1 MIISP
6 FQGQLRIQ
14 QWWADHSSILCSQGH
29 DGSLELHQF
38 CPEIVKTLFF
48 NHISDYNERSMA
60 FQATSNHKVCTNL
73 KLLDL
78 FEMIQHACCLP
89 DFGVLLISHICVLY
103 LSQLWSREVLQ
114 LLLLRLSFQQS
125 SCTQHNCRTTGYE
138 IGRFYYFSTV
148 AGGGPDLTEIILA
161 EIGID
166 FVVNYV
172 AVIVKYEKLRMRA
185 ATPVHSF
192 SSKATMFGQLA

>member
-1 MIISP
+1 MHAAFQISGFFWSP
-6 FQGQLRIQ
+6 
-14 QWWADHSSILCSQGH
+14 ILCFIIWVSWNGQKKFYNSFFYVCPFSSLVAHNTIAEQQGT
-29 DGSLELHQF
+29 
-38 CPEIVKTLFF
+38 K
-48 NHISDYNERSMA
+48 
-60 FQATSNHKVCTNL
+60 
-73 KLLDL
+73 
-78 FEMIQHACCLP
+78 
-89 DFGVLLISHICVLY
+89 
-103 LSQLWSREVLQ
+103 
-114 LLLLRLSFQQS
+114 
-125 SCTQHNCRTTGYE
+125 

>member
-1 MIISP
+1 MHKKKGKITTFSFWIFSK
-6 FQGQLRIQ
+6 
-14 QWWADHSSILCSQGH
+14 WSNMHA
-29 DGSLELHQF
+29 
-38 CPEIVKTLFF
+38 
-48 NHISDYNERSMA
+48 A
-60 FQATSNHKVCTNL
+60 FQISGFFWSPIFVSYIWVSCGQEKFYNFFFYVCPFSSLVAHNTIA
-73 KLLDL
+73 
-78 FEMIQHACCLP
+78 E
-89 DFGVLLISHICVLY
+89 
-103 LSQLWSREVLQ
+103 
-114 LLLLRLSFQQS
+114 QQG
-125 SCTQHNCRTTGYE
+125 TK